1 MHARVFISGVWP
13 CAGKVSGILDI
24 SFGPTFTHDRSQ
36 GFTHALVV
44 DLVDKAALESYGPHP
59 AHQAVVNENLKPN
72 FEAPPL
78 AMDYDF

>member
-1 MHARVFISGVWP
+1 MSPPIDSHGPTLAHTR
-13 CAGKVSGILDI
+13 I